1 MFTFFLIT
9 FFINFHFIPAK
20 SFSLL
25 SKVLINLD
33 LSIVGCTFY
42 YFFQCEIILAFTLL
56 LICFVYKYQL
66 NILNG
71 RFSRSVE
78 FIKGG
83 NRSKMCQQFKPRK
96 LSAHLTSHHSIIAA
110 FDYLNRDI
118 VSKAIASVMIFL
130 TPYNIDLVTTFLIS
144 TKSGSSTAYSE
155 LILIDKTGLVFSLVY
170 QLFLVILMAVSFCF
184 LVDSLHG
191 SAREMH
197 GLQLWLI
204 SRSNNEKEV
213 VKNCNKLD
221 VSLTLK
227 WKLAFHYEVVHTV
240 NESRHNFTVGPLVL
254 TKRSA
259 VEVKLVIIPICVL
272 IFIT

>member
-1 MFTFFLIT
+1 
-9 FFINFHFIPAK
+9 
-20 SFSLL
+20 
-25 SKVLINLD
+25 
-33 LSIVGCTFY
+33 
-42 YFFQCEIILAFTLL
+42 
-56 LICFVYKYQL
+56 
-66 NILNG
+66 
-71 RFSRSVE
+71 
-78 FIKGG
+78 
-83 NRSKMCQQFKPRK
+83 
-96 LSAHLTSHHSIIAA
+96 
-110 FDYLNRDI
+110 
-118 VSKAIASVMIFL
+118 
-130 TPYNIDLVTTFLIS
+130 
-144 TKSGSSTAYSE
+144 
-155 LILIDKTGLVFSLVY
+155 
-170 QLFLVILMAVSFCF
+170 MADSFCF

-227 WKLAFHYEVVHTV
+227 WKLAFHYEVVHTM

-272 IFIT
+272 IFITYFFENQYSFAFSTLPTFSSRPVLIINEKTYLKCCILKKSIVLS

>member
-1 MFTFFLIT
+1 MLLCMSLMAVIALTLDRLIST
-9 FFINFHFIPAK
+9 KFNCLYFCQSYDLLVVNSANVISNNNHLVPPALFNFCEVLASWHFAGSTK

-118 VSKAIASVMIFL
+118 VSKGNCIRDDLSHAVQYS
-130 TPYNIDLVTTFLIS
+130 PSDNIS
-144 TKSGSSTAYSE
+144 
-155 LILIDKTGLVFSLVY
+155 Y
-170 QLFLVILMAVSFCF
+170 QHQIRQFYCLLRA
-184 LVDSLHG
+184 DS
-191 SAREMH
+191 
-197 GLQLWLI
+197 
-204 SRSNNEKEV
+204 N
-213 VKNCNKLD
+213 
-221 VSLTLK
+221 
-227 WKLAFHYEVVHTV
+227 
-240 NESRHNFTVGPLVL
+240 
-254 TKRSA
+254 
-259 VEVKLVIIPICVL
+259 
-272 IFIT
+272 